1 MREALHAAIDAGAG
15 DLVVDV
21 SGVDLV
27 DATGL
32 GVLLGAHRRAAQAGR
47 RVVLRDASPRLVRI
61 LRLARLH
68 RVFAVEPAR
77 LSRDPHPLATARSSY
92 PPVDSGPL
100 PALGGPRWA
109 SHATSALTPGTA
121 TSPG

>member
-1 MREALHAAIDAGAG
+1 MVVSVAAGYALALSGGLDVRSATAVREALHSAIDAGAG

-32 GVLLGAHRRAAQAGR
+32 GVLLGAHRRASRAGR
-47 RVVLRDASPRLVRI
+47 RLVLQDASPRLVRI

-68 RVFAVEPAR
+68 RVFALEPAA
-77 LSRDPHPLATARSSY
+77 H
-92 PPVDSGPL
+92 
-100 PALGGPRWA
+100 
-109 SHATSALTPGTA
+109 
-121 TSPG
+121 

>member
-1 MREALHAAIDAGAG
+1 MVVSVAAGYVLALSGRLDASSATEVRDALHGAIDAGDG

-32 GVLLGAHRRAAQAGR
+32 GVLLGAHRRAGRAGR
-47 RVVLRDASPRLVRI
+47 RVVLRDASPSLVRV

-68 RVFAVEPAR
+68 RVFAFEPA
-77 LSRDPHPLATARSSY
+77 AT
-92 PPVDSGPL
+92 
-100 PALGGPRWA
+100 
-109 SHATSALTPGTA
+109 
-121 TSPG
+121 

>member
-1 MREALHAAIDAGAG
+1 MVVSIAAGYELVLSGRLDARTATEVRDALHTAIDAGLG

-32 GVLLGAHRRAAQAGR
+32 GVLLGAHRRAVRAGR
-47 RVVLRDASPRLVRI
+47 RVVLRDASPRLLRI

-68 RVFAVEPAR
+68 RVFALESA
-77 LSRDPHPLATARSSY
+77 
-92 PPVDSGPL
+92 
-100 PALGGPRWA
+100 A
-109 SHATSALTPGTA
+109 S
-121 TSPG
+121 

>member
-1 MREALHAAIDAGAG
+1 MVVSVAAGYELSLSGRLDASTATEMREALHTAIDAGAG
-15 DLVVDV
+15 DLIVDV

-32 GVLLGAHRRAAQAGR
+32 GVLLGAHRRATRAGR

-68 RVFAVEPAR
+68 RVCALEPA
-77 LSRDPHPLATARSSY
+77 AR
-92 PPVDSGPL
+92 
-100 PALGGPRWA
+100 
-109 SHATSALTPGTA
+109 
-121 TSPG
+121 